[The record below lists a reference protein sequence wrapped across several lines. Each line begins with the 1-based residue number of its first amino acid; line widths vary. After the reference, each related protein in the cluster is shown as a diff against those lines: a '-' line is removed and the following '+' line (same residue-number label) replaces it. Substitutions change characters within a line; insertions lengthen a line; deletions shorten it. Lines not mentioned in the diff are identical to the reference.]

1 MIASTRYAVFTFEN
15 AHEEVAAEKV
25 LRRAGIRS
33 EPVPPPQDVDPGCG
47 LALRVPLGDLA
58 AAVAAF
64 ASSDSAWDSVYELG
78 FLQEVVAKLG

>member
-1 MIASTRYAVFTFEN
+1 MSAATRHAVFTFES

-47 LALRVPLGDLA
+47 LALRVSLGDLA
-58 AAVAAF
+58 AVVAAF
-64 ASSDSAWDSVYELG
+64 ASTDAAWEAVYELG
-78 FLQEVVAKLG
+78 FRQEVVAKLG